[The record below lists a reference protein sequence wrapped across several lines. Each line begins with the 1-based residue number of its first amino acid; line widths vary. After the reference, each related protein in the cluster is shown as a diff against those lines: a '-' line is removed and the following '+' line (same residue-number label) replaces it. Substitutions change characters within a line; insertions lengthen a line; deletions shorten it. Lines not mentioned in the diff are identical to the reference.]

1 MASQELKTFLS
12 SVNFG
17 YLDYADAIYEGE
29 FTSQAELGA
38 ADRADLQAL
47 GIPKGAAGLIIAA
60 ARGAGDSV
68 VALLFHYQP
77 LVVFSTVIFVCLEG
91 MTANI
96 MLSML
101 QA

>member
-60 ARGAGDSV
+60 ARGAGNSV
-68 VALLFHYQP
+68 VALHYQP
-77 LVVFSTVIFVCLEG
+77 LVVC
-91 MTANI
+91 TACQHCDLG
-96 MLSML
+96 LS
-101 QA
+101 

>member
-1 MASQELKTFLS
+1 MASQQLKSFLS

-38 ADRADLQAL
+38 ADHTDLQAL
-47 GIPKGAAGLIIAA
+47 GIPKGAAELIIAA
-60 ARGAGDSV
+60 ARGAGDSF

-77 LVVFSTVIFVCLEG
+77 LVVC
-91 MTANI
+91 TACQHCDLG
-96 MLSML
+96 LS
-101 QA
+101 

>member
-1 MASQELKTFLS
+1 MASQELKAFLS
-12 SVNFG
+12 SVN
-17 YLDYADAIYEGE
+17 LD
-29 FTSQAELGA
+29 TWTMQMPSMKVNSLVRQLGA

>member
-60 ARGAGDSV
+60 ARGAGDSA

-77 LVVFSTVIFVCLEG
+77 LVVCTAFQYCDLCL
-91 MTANI
+91 
-96 MLSML
+96 S
-101 QA
+101 